1 MYLVRKLIL
10 GFTYVLLGFPIV
22 FNDFLIDHA
31 KINKLRNASRRKR
44 AEGRSKRLTGDNS
57 ILGVTVDF
65 NMAQLVEEV
74 CETVCAGHT
83 FRKTHSDHNA
93 AFYEGSGSRTDST
106 IIDGST
112 DLTKTDAV
120 KENVKGVVVT
130 LDVAPFVSWIVRS
143 QPGALRRIVMN
154 LLGNALKYTESGYI
168 RVSLLQEKASSHTVA
183 FTLSVEDSGKGMS
196 AKYQQTKLFAPFSQ
210 EDPFSSGTGL
220 GLSIVK
226 QIVESLKGKIVRF
239 GPNHNAKVHTNFTTT
254 LGLEEYHECW
264 HQVRNLTEATRWI
277 E

>member
-1 MYLVRKLIL
+1 
-10 GFTYVLLGFPIV
+10 
-22 FNDFLIDHA
+22 
-31 KINKLRNASRRKR
+31 
-44 AEGRSKRLTGDNS
+44 
-57 ILGVTVDF
+57 VTVDF

-83 FRKTHSDHNA
+83 FRKTHSDHSA

-112 DLTKTDAV
+112 DYTKTNAV
-120 KENVKGVVVT
+120 EEKDKGVVVT

-168 RVSLLQEKASSHTVA
+168 KVSLLQEKASSHTVA
-183 FTLSVEDSGKGMS
+183 FKLSVEDSGKGMS
-196 AKYQQTKLFAPFSQ
+196 AEYQQTKLFAPFSQ

-226 QIVESLKGKIVRF
+226 QIVESLKGEIVRSC
-239 GPNHNAKVHTNFTTT
+239 PTHNAKAHTNYTAT
-254 LGLEEYHECW
+254 LGLEEYHKRW
-264 HQVRNLTEATRWI
+264 H
-277 E
+277 